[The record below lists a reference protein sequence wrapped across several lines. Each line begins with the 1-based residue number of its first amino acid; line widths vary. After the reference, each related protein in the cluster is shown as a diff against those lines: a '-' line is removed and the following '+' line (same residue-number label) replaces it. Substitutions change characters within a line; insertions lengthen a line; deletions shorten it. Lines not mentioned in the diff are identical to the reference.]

1 MGTYYMSIAIVVLSN
16 LFYHVF
22 QKSIPQQFNPF
33 ISLVITYI
41 TAIVFSLILFPF
53 YNTNITLAEHF
64 RLSLWPSVA
73 LGFAIVGLEIG
84 FLLAYRAGW
93 DISIAAVFSNISVG
107 FRYLLAFEIIFI
119 DCLFIN
125 AKKVVS
131 VLPTCLFTIVIKS
144 LIASAVE
151 ESTYV

>member
-93 DISIAAVFSNISVG
+93 DISIAAVFSNISVAI
-107 FRYLLAFEIIFI
+107 FLLPVGLLIYKENFTKTNFVGVILCIIG
-119 DCLFIN
+119 L
-125 AKKVVS
+125 
-131 VLPTCLFTIVIKS
+131 VLVKR
-144 LIASAVE
+144 
-151 ESTYV
+151 